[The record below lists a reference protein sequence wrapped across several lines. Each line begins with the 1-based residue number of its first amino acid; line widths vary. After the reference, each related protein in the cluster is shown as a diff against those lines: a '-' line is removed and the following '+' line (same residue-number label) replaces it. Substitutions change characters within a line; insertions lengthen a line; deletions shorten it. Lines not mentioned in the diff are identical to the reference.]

1 LHVIALTNRTPG
13 QVSQLMSKRLR
24 IYSRRDQGRSL
35 ESRIQ
40 RALRG
45 VGSDDL
51 QVLALAEREQRV
63 PRPSSGM
70 DAAHGRSNPQAAFHE
85 VDALVEIP
93 TAELQVIEGTGHR
106 WRGPRTKR
114 DSARSQQHRSTRES
128 PCHAPAPND
137 AS

>member
-1 LHVIALTNRTPG
+1 
-13 QVSQLMSKRLR
+13 
-24 IYSRRDQGRSL
+24 
-35 ESRIQ
+35 
-40 RALRG
+40 
-45 VGSDDL
+45 
-51 QVLALAEREQRV
+51 
-63 PRPSSGM
+63 M
-70 DAAHGRSNPQAAFHE
+70 DAAHGRSNRQAPFHE